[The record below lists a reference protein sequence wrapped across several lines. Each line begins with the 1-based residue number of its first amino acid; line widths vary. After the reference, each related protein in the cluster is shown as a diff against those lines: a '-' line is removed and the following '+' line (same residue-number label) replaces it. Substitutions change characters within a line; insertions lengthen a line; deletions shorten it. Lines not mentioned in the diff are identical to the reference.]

1 MSNTANNKKKT
12 SRVASV
18 VAAKG
23 APLNLRLDND
33 LAKELDDAVKTTG
46 LDKSSLARLSLAR
59 GLKIL
64 QKQLSTPV
72 EVAA

>member
-1 MSNTANNKKKT
+1 MSKT
-12 SRVASV
+12 SKTSKSASSVAT
-18 VAAKG
+18 KG
-23 APLNLRLDND
+23 TPLNLRLDNE
-33 LAKELDDAVKTTG
+33 LSKELDEAVKTTG